1 MFHPSR
7 CITHPFLTDEA
18 IRRRNTNTREMG
30 LATICRPPH
39 TTERDKLEE
48 ILKQK
53 ERGVLHCIL
62 WESDSPLTLYANMLL
77 DTNCIGWCNG
87 QNHKARYCVLLKP
100 TKCHL
105 GIHLLFIFSRFC
117 SSGNHFLKVPVCF
130 SSTLALQL
138 PQVLQHL
145 SVYTPKCERWNK
157 NRRKIIKDA
166 KYEGKQH

>member
-87 QNHKARYCVLLKP
+87 QNHMARYCVLLNLPNVIWVFTYYLSFLEFAPQK
-100 TKCHL
+100 TTSWKFLFVSALLSHCNYHKCCSIWVY
-105 GIHLLFIFSRFC
+105 IHQNVKD
-117 SSGNHFLKVPVCF
+117 G
-130 SSTLALQL
+130 
-138 PQVLQHL
+138 
-145 SVYTPKCERWNK
+145 
-157 NRRKIIKDA
+157 RKIIKDA